1 MRDTL
6 KIQLPENIADITLEQ
21 AQKLDV
27 LNAKREDLNE
37 LSFIK
42 RYIAIFTELKYRDLD
57 NISMSDFDGIH
68 AQITEA
74 LDTEV
79 PFENRFVLNQVEY
92 GFVPNLD
99 EITTGEYIDLS
110 TYGNSMETLH
120 KTMAVLFRPIT
131 KDMAFGSYEIEPY
144 NGTKDRAEVMKQA
157 PMNIVLGMLVFFCDL
172 SKELK
177 NHILKSTLVMEEL
190 KKTQ

>member
-27 LNAKREDLNE
+27 LNAKRDSLDE
-37 LSFIK
+37 LAFIK
-42 RYIAIFTELKYRDLD
+42 RYISIFTEIKFRDLD

-144 NGTKDRAEVMKQA
+144 NGTKDRAEIMKQA

-172 SKELK
+172 SRELK

>member
-131 KDMAFGSYEIEPY
+131 KDMTFGSYEIEPY
-144 NGTKDRAEVMKQA
+144 NGTKDRAEIMKQA

-172 SKELK
+172 LRELK

-190 KKTQ
+190 RKTQ

>member
-1 MRDTL
+1 MKDTL
-6 KIQLPENIADITLEQ
+6 KIRLPENLADITLEQ
-21 AQKLDV
+21 AQKLDI
-27 LNAKREDLNE
+27 LNAKRDNLNE

-42 RYIAIFTELKYRDLD
+42 RYISIFTELKFRDLD

-68 AQITEA
+68 TQITEA

-92 GFVPNLD
+92 GFVTNLD

-131 KDMAFGSYEIEPY
+131 KDVAFGSYEIEPY
-144 NGTKDRAEVMKQA
+144 NGTKDRAEIMKQA

-177 NHILKSTLVMEEL
+177 NHILKSTLVMEEQR
-190 KKTQ
+190 KTQ

>member
-1 MRDTL
+1 MKDTL
-6 KIQLPENIADITLEQ
+6 KIRLPENLADITLEQ
-21 AQKLDV
+21 AQKLDI
-27 LNAKREDLNE
+27 LNAKRDNLNE

-42 RYIAIFTELKYRDLD
+42 RYISIFTELKFRDLD

-68 AQITEA
+68 TQITEA

-79 PFENRFVLNQVEY
+79 PFDNRFVLNQVEY

-131 KDMAFGSYEIEPY
+131 KDVAFGSYEIEPY
-144 NGTKDRAEVMKQA
+144 NGTKDRAEIMKQA

-177 NHILKSTLVMEEL
+177 SHILKSTLVMEEQ
-190 KKTQ
+190 KRTQ

>member
-1 MRDTL
+1 MKDTL
-6 KIQLPENIADITLEQ
+6 KIRLPENLADITLEQ
-21 AQKLDV
+21 AQKLDI
-27 LNAKREDLNE
+27 LNAKRDNLNE

-42 RYIAIFTELKYRDLD
+42 RYISIFTELKFRDLD

-68 AQITEA
+68 TQITEA

-131 KDMAFGSYEIEPY
+131 KDVAFGSYEIEPY
-144 NGTKDRAEVMKQA
+144 NGTKDRAEIMKQA

-177 NHILKSTLVMEEL
+177 NHILKSTLVTEEQR
-190 KKTQ
+190 KTQ

>member
-1 MRDTL
+1 MRETL
-6 KIQLPENIADITLEQ
+6 KIRLPENLADITLEQ
-21 AQKLDV
+21 AQKLDI
-27 LNAKREDLNE
+27 LNAKRDSLDE
-37 LSFIK
+37 LSFVK
-42 RYIAIFTELKYRDLD
+42 RYISIFTELKFRDLD

-68 AQITEA
+68 TQITEA

-92 GFVPNLD
+92 GFVPNLN

-131 KDMAFGSYEIEPY
+131 KDVAFGSYEIEPY

-157 PMNIVLGMLVFFCDL
+157 PMNIVIGMLVFFCDL

-177 NHILKSTLVMEEL
+177 SHILKSTLVMEEQRR
-190 KKTQ
+190 TQ

>member
-1 MRDTL
+1 
-6 KIQLPENIADITLEQ
+6 
-21 AQKLDV
+21 
-27 LNAKREDLNE
+27 
-37 LSFIK
+37 
-42 RYIAIFTELKYRDLD
+42 
-57 NISMSDFDGIH
+57 MSDFDGIH

-172 SKELK
+172 SRELK

-190 KKTQ
+190 KKAQ

>member
-21 AQKLDV
+21 AQKLEV

-57 NISMSDFDGIH
+57 NIDMNDFDGIH

-74 LDTEV
+74 LNTEV
-79 PFENRFVLNQVEY
+79 PFHNRFVLNGVEY
-92 GFVPNLD
+92 GFVPNLND
-99 EITTGEYIDLS
+99 ITTGEYIDLS

-120 KTMAVLFRPIT
+120 KTMAVLFRPVT

-157 PMNIVLGMLVFFCDL
+157 PMHIVLGMLVFFCDL
-172 SKELK
+172 SRELK
-177 NHILKSTLVMEEL
+177 NHILKSTLVMEEQ
-190 KKTQ
+190 KKTL

>member
-1 MRDTL
+1 MRETL
-6 KIQLPENIADITLEQ
+6 KIRLPENLADITLEQ
-21 AQKLDV
+21 AQKLDI
-27 LNAKREDLNE
+27 LNAKRDSLDE
-37 LSFIK
+37 LSFVK
-42 RYIAIFTELKYRDLD
+42 RYISIFTELKFRDLD

-68 AQITEA
+68 TQITEA

-92 GFVPNLD
+92 GFVPNLN

-131 KDMAFGSYEIEPY
+131 KDVAFGSYEIEPY

-157 PMNIVLGMLVFFCDL
+157 PMNIVIGMLVFFCDL

-177 NHILKSTLVMEEL
+177 SHILKSTLVMEEQ